1 MINKIINKIK
11 GWLISLTKNDP
22 VQHCE
27 LYRDKGCSH
36 VDGILCNY
44 PYCTL
49 NKEYIEKK
57 HNL

>member
-1 MINKIINKIK
+1 MISKWYKKLLN
-11 GWLISLTKNDP
+11 WLEHLTDEDP

-36 VDGILCNY
+36 VDGPLCDY
-44 PYCTL
+44 PHCIM
-49 NKEYIEKK
+49 NDEYIKRK